1 MWEAKRTLLNMRN
14 PDLRSV
20 FAILIAFLM
29 TSTPVQAGP
38 VVISDVIQVIGNL
51 KNPSELRLN
60 SAGRLTPVTGVQ
72 RSFESTTVLGV
83 RSIEISE
90 TSNSTVANGPGSLL
104 AGLKMIPDGQ
114 QQFTT
119 QQIGSGTVQ
128 GTLCDCGEILI
139 AGGAFPKWPLLFL
152 ATIPLFFIDHG
163 DDIQTPVSTPTPTP
177 TPSQITSTPEPASL
191 LLLGTGLAA
200 FGFGLRRRKAKN
212 LVTKNPTT

>member
-1 MWEAKRTLLNMRN
+1 MWEAKRTLLNMRK

-29 TSTPVQAGP
+29 TSTPVQAGT
-38 VVISDVIQVIGNL
+38 VVISDVTQVIGNL
-51 KNPSELRLN
+51 KNPPELRLN
-60 SAGRLTPVTGVQ
+60 SAGRLSSVTGAE

-83 RSIEISE
+83 RSIEILE

-104 AGLKMIPDGQ
+104 AGLKTIPDGQ
-114 QQFTT
+114 QQLTT

-177 TPSQITSTPEPASL
+177 TPSQPTPTPEPASL

-200 FGFGLRRRKAKN
+200 FGFGLRRRKAKT
-212 LVTKNPTT
+212 LVTKNPTN